1 MTDHLPEISSILS
14 EKFGITQDLIT
25 SQAQLR
31 GDLNLSNIEITEAI
45 SMIAQKFTI
54 TLSEEFDVDKVTT
67 VDDLC
72 TLVENYSQEI

>member
-14 EKFGITQDLIT
+14 EKFGISDDLIS

-31 GDLNLSNIEITEAI
+31 GDLNLSDIEITEAI
-45 SMIAQKFTI
+45 SMIAQKFSV
-54 TLSEEFDVDKVTT
+54 TLPEEFDIDKVMT

-72 TLVENYSQEI
+72 SLVENYSQEI